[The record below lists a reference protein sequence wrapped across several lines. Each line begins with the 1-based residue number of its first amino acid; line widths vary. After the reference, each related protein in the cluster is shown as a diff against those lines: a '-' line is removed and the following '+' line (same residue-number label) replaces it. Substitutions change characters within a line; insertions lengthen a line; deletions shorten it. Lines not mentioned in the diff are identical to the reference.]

1 MYKYIAKRL
10 LMMIPVLLGITV
22 LVFLMLH
29 LTPGDPAR
37 SMLGDTASPEEIAR
51 KFFVSEDAVY
61 MPDFVTDTDGKLREV
76 RYDKV
81 KYR

>member
-1 MYKYIAKRL
+1 MHKEDDEIKL
-10 LMMIPVLLGITV
+10 EE
-22 LVFLMLH
+22 H
-29 LTPGDPAR
+29 LRKMHNKGVNLYLEDRP
-37 SMLGDTASPEEIAR
+37 ASPEEIAR
-51 KFFVSEDAVY
+51 KFFVREDAVY

>member
-1 MYKYIAKRL
+1 MHKEDDEIKL
-10 LMMIPVLLGITV
+10 EE
-22 LVFLMLH
+22 H
-29 LTPGDPAR
+29 LREMHNKGVNLYLEDRP
-37 SMLGDTASPEEIAR
+37 ASPEEIAR
-51 KFFVSEDAVY
+51 KFFVSEDDVY

>member
-1 MYKYIAKRL
+1 MYKEEDEIKL
-10 LMMIPVLLGITV
+10 EK
-22 LVFLMLH
+22 H
-29 LTPGDPAR
+29 LREIHSKGVTLYLEDRP
-37 SMLGDTASPEEIAR
+37 ASPEEIAQ
-51 KFFVSEDAVY
+51 KFFVSEDTVY

>member
-1 MYKYIAKRL
+1 MHNKGVNLYLEDR
-10 LMMIPVLLGITV
+10 P
-22 LVFLMLH
+22 
-29 LTPGDPAR
+29 
-37 SMLGDTASPEEIAR
+37 ASPEEIAR

>member
-1 MYKYIAKRL
+1 MHKEDDEIKL
-10 LMMIPVLLGITV
+10 EE
-22 LVFLMLH
+22 H
-29 LTPGDPAR
+29 LRKMHNKGVNLYLEDRP
-37 SMLGDTASPEEIAR
+37 ASPEEIAR
-51 KFFVSEDAVY
+51 KFFVSEDDVY